1 MGIVFRPIQIGAA
14 MDYSTMGVWD
24 LFQFWREG
32 KFREA
37 MELFDAFKTRDIQK
51 IADELGDV
59 AESFGVAGA
68 DLQLN
73 ELAKAIKA
81 GEIAAIVSESCDVA
95 KLVAEKFRKQ
105 PVITTMATPHIDT
118 MTRAEA
124 LQWLADNRA
133 NIRRGGDAIL
143 VKKIF
148 RNYPEV
154 PAFLK
159 GTMQVLPGIGH
170 YSDLTTGE
178 SVAIDPDR
186 LARIIEIMRWAVPVL
201 TAVSAFV
208 PYLIPVVI
216 VFKFIIA
223 RYDANHPTASGADIG
238 LELGDLV

>member
-1 MGIVFRPIQIGAA
+1 
-14 MDYSTMGVWD
+14 MDYTTMGMWD

-37 MELFDAFKTRDIQK
+37 MELLDAIKTRDITK

-59 AESFGVAGA
+59 AEAFGLSGA
-68 DLQLN
+68 DVQLN
-73 ELAKAIKA
+73 ELAKAIQS
-81 GEIAAIVSESCDVA
+81 GEVAAIVSEACDVV
-95 KLVAEKFRKQ
+95 KLAAEKFRKQ
-105 PVITTMATPHIDT
+105 PVITTMAAPHIDT
-118 MTRAEA
+118 MTRGEA

-133 NIRRGGDAIL
+133 NIRKGGDAIL

-154 PAFLK
+154 PAMLK
-159 GTMQVLPGIGH
+159 GEVV
-170 YSDLTTGE
+170 TT
-178 SVAIDPDR
+178 AIDPER

>member
-1 MGIVFRPIQIGAA
+1 MN
-14 MDYSTMGVWD
+14 DYSTMGFMD
-24 LFQFWREG
+24 LWRLWTSG
-32 KFREA
+32 KISEALELWEAIKSRE
-37 MELFDAFKTRDIQK
+37 IVK
-51 IADELGDV
+51 IADELGDI
-59 AESFGVAGA
+59 AELFGLKGA

-73 ELAKAIKA
+73 ELAAAIKA
-81 GEIAAIVSESCDVA
+81 VDFKNVKTMTKVNRELLDVID
-95 KLVAEKFRKQ
+95 LVADKFAPV
-105 PVITTMATPHIDT
+105 PVITTMAAVHIDT
-118 MTRAEA
+118 MTRPEA

-154 PAFLK
+154 PAML
-159 GTMQVLPGIGH
+159 
-170 YSDLTTGE
+170 TGE
-178 SVAIDPDR
+178 AVTTAIDPER
-186 LARIIEIMRWAVPVL
+186 LARIIDIMRWAVPVL

-238 LELGDLV
+238 LELSDLV